1 MQFGGTRIVS
11 RAHYKMSES
20 TGQAP
25 CVVYGKD
32 TNANYPILRLDY
44 ATLATGGTGFIVWWD
59 GGFNNDSG
67 KFYIVDIEMDPFAAL
82 ARATAVSS
90 VIVVTAA
97 ALDAIN
103 RRGDLGRLEAMQN
116 AAFDR
121 DNHPIGEASATFSV
135 HGYVVWGYDTNLEI
149 PGCVIDFA
157 GRYECSYRPNT
168 INANARQLLVAH
180 NDDPIAL
187 LRAARRRHSYAI
199 ITHRAMTRMQAAGHD
214 LSSIRE
220 STAPS
225 EKRGVSAV
233 REASRVLRSGVGNVR
248 EARDTLSRYGFT
260 ESNLAEITMSRSTD
274 SLIARIDRLCE
285 ISTGA
290 LVWASKHREAFP
302 ENKIGGSKGKY
313 KARKVGQY
321 GAKSLVNETSDG
333 VPVVKVSG
341 TTEDGAKF
349 KGILHINTRM
359 GDWVWAYRVGQRGS
373 DAVKVKPDAITIT
386 RLRKNDV
393 AAGLPA
399 KYINGQFGL
408 TEDSVSRRTDEAASD
423 YARHAQT
430 LLTDSTS
437 AASDKDSRHATPWGL
452 GYRTY
457 LKTILRGD
465 DPNNTKPKGE
475 HLAGWT
481 QARRDL
487 ASLDPMTE
495 ARRGPAKFKQ
505 STRPGHSVRST
516 DVPRFMLARHIN
528 PDTVTADQHDEAL
541 NYLAQ
546 TKSPAQ
552 LRQHASIHYQQA
564 KAFWEKGDREGA
576 LSQHWWGSMHAK
588 AAGDSFIPAS
598 ALFSSRVAESLP
610 PGVKVIKH
618 KSLNNGSTA
627 HQVLVNGRS
636 IGDFYAGRD
645 DRGAFYTTHT
655 DMNGRVVKAGEVL
668 RDRDA
673 MIRAMIAGDEA
684 EAEKDFAKKK
694 ASPNRVEMRGDKVV
708 GVYVNGKLVTDHGV
722 KIDSK
727 ADIRRGAVFDLEDKY
742 NAEFSIVSEG
752 TLSEVAGYT
761 MRASDKRAV
770 DAWVQQK
777 PLDGGWVTND
787 GTTLSTTGMGGAI
800 AAKWV
805 NGKPYVGTV
814 YGNATQTLANYIRK
828 ALKSQGMTTIGK
840 MDGKGTVL
848 SENVYRTIHDAAI
861 PDFAPGTS
869 EVWFAKPG
877 AGKASRSRLC
887 ETHVKV
893 GSVKCASPERL
904 FVLLQQHKWSPG
916 GEARDML
923 ESMGVKHQS
932 LSVGDVLVVNNRHLL
947 VSDRGFVRLEN

>member
-82 ARATAVSS
+82 ARATPVCS
-90 VIVVTAA
+90 VVVVTSA

-121 DNHPIGEASATFSV
+121 DNHPIGEASATFGV

-180 NDDPIAL
+180 NDDPISL

-321 GAKSLVNETSDG
+321 GAKSLVNE
-333 VPVVKVSG
+333 
-341 TTEDGAKF
+341 
-349 KGILHINTRM
+349 
-359 GDWVWAYRVGQRGS
+359 GS
-373 DAVKVKPDAITIT
+373 
-386 RLRKNDV
+386 RN
-393 AAGLPA
+393 
-399 KYINGQFGL
+399 
-408 TEDSVSRRTDEAASD
+408 SVSRRTDEAASD

-430 LLTDSTS
+430 LLTDSTN
-437 AASDKDSRHATPWGL
+437 AAGDKDSRHSTPWGL

-505 STRPGHSVRST
+505 STRPGYSVRAA

-541 NYLAQ
+541 NYLTQ
-546 TKSPAQ
+546 TRSPAK

-564 KAFWEKGDREGA
+564 KAYWEKGDREGA
-576 LSQHWWGSMHAK
+576 LSQHWWGSMNAK

-673 MIRAMIAGDEA
+673 MIQAMIAGDKA
-684 EAEKDFAKKK
+684 EADKDFATKK

-708 GVYVNGKLVTDHGV
+708 GVYVNGKLVTDHGI

-742 NAEFSIVSEG
+742 DAEFSIVSEG

-787 GTTLSTTGMGGAI
+787 GTTLSTTGMGGAV

-904 FVLLQQHKWSPG
+904 FVLLQQHKWSPS

-947 VSDRGFVRLEN
+947 VSERGFVRLEN